1 MSFGRRWPGNS
12 VRFRTDYLFRNGNDG
27 YGGALWCWTLLQTPH
42 LRIGNGGNAAA
53 SSIGGGFLPFRRR
66 PRRKRRQ
73 FGLPYLTRTDGEP
86 GHRLAPRSSHFSC
99 TVSSSLEPFCGTF
112 SLHTHSRCRR
122 RARL

>member
-42 LRIGNGGNAAA
+42 LRIANGGNAAA

-66 PRRKRRQ
+66 PQRKRRE

-86 GHRLAPRSSHFSC
+86 GGEWRCHSNDGGLPSRPRGTRLRALAFKGGSPHR
-99 TVSSSLEPFCGTF
+99 VPF
-112 SLHTHSRCRR
+112 
-122 RARL
+122 